1 MIGADAELAY
11 GNISPDRGAPMTVP
25 EFQSPLFGG
34 IATWLLE
41 RGLLEASV
49 GEIAQGLGR
58 RLVNGGVSLHRISI
72 GGVLLH
78 PVFGGM
84 DVVWEARNDR
94 LRSDMYPRSAM
105 NTAEFQDAPFFHMLA
120 NGIPFMRSRL
130 EDGELEHEFPIFERL
145 RDQGVTD
152 YLAFFH
158 TYGRKNEVQ
167 WADLPPGM
175 EGAISSFS
183 TRRIGGFTDV
193 EIAYLRALATPLAL
207 AIKATTT
214 YELAKTLLDT
224 YLGSYSGGQVL
235 EGLVE
240 RGHGK
245 LIDCAL
251 WYCDLRD
258 STAMADQLSIE
269 DYLEAINAYFD
280 CTAGAVLDHGGEV
293 LKFIGDAVMAIFP
306 FEDATR
312 PAVDMCRAA
321 AMTTREAFSKA
332 TTVNA
337 GRAEKGHAPIS
348 FGVSLHVGQVMYGN
362 VGTAQRL
369 DFTVT
374 GPAANEA
381 VRLEGL
387 CKSLGTSVI
396 ASSRFEE
403 ICPEELIPLGVHQV
417 AGVDGGLAAFT
428 LADFAPG
435 PEPPGS

>member
-1 MIGADAELAY
+1 
-11 GNISPDRGAPMTVP
+11 MTKP
-25 EFQSPLFGG
+25 EARSPLFGG
-34 IATWLLE
+34 VATWLLE
-41 RGLLEASV
+41 QGLVEASV
-49 GEIAQGLGR
+49 GEITQGLGR

-72 GGVLLH
+72 GGVILH
-78 PVFGGM
+78 PVFGGL

-94 LRSDMYPRSAM
+94 LRTDMYAR
-105 NTAEFQDAPFFHMLA
+105 NTMDTPDFQDSPFFHMLN
-120 NGIPFMRSRL
+120 NGIPFMRYRL
-130 EDGELEHEFPIFERL
+130 EDGELDLEFPIFARL

-152 YLAFFH
+152 YLVFFH
-158 TYGRKNEVQ
+158 SYGRQNEVQ
-167 WADLPPGM
+167 WADLPSGM
-175 EGAISSFS
+175 EGVISSFS
-183 TRRIGGFTDV
+183 TRRIGGFTEA
-193 EIAYLRALATPLAL
+193 EIKYLQALAMPLAL
-207 AIKATTT
+207 AIKSTTT
-214 YELAKTLLDT
+214 YDLAKTLLDT
-224 YLGSYSGGQVL
+224 YLGSYSGGHVL
-235 EGLVE
+235 DGLVE
-240 RGHGK
+240 RGQGK
-245 LIDCAL
+245 LIDCVL

-258 STAMADQLSIE
+258 STAMAEQLPIE

-306 FEDATR
+306 FEDTTR
-312 PAVDMCRAA
+312 PPVDMCRAA
-321 AMTTREAFSKA
+321 ATTAREAMSKA
-332 TTVNA
+332 ATVNA
-337 GRAEKGHAPIS
+337 ARTDKALVPIH

-381 VRLEGL
+381 TRLEGL
-387 CKSLGTSVI
+387 CKSLGTPVV
-396 ASSRFEE
+396 ASSRFGE